1 MQIENQVDQ
10 VELTDAEIDAVAGGD
25 GHTGANTGVEA

>member
-10 VELTDAEIDAVAGGD
+10 VELSDAEIDEVAGGS
-25 GHTGANTGVEA
+25 HTGANTGVEA